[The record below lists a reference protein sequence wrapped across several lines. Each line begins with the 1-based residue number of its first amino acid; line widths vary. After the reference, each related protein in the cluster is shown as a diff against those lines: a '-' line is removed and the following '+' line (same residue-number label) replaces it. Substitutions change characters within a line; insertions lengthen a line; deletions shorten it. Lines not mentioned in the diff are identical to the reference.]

1 MSAMISLPVST
12 GLFTFRAAAV
22 WIHDGHVLLQGDPTG
37 DFWVLPGGRVEFMEP
52 AEVALRREL
61 REELELDEETR
72 IERLLWVMETFFQS
86 REWGDGPVHALSFTF
101 LISPSAADV
110 ARLGDTSREYGC
122 AEPGSELLFRWFAL
136 ADLPATRPILP
147 PHFNTGLLDLPAT
160 PQMILDRR
168 A

>member
-1 MSAMISLPVST
+1 MSAMISLPVDA

-22 WIHDGHVLLQGDPTG
+22 WIHDGHILLQGDPTG

-61 REELELDEETR
+61 REELELGEQTR

-86 REWGDGPVHALSFTF
+86 PEWGDGPVHALSFTY
-101 LISPSAADV
+101 LITPSEADV
-110 ARLGDTSREYGC
+110 ARLGDTSHAYPC

-147 PHFNTGLLDLPAT
+147 PFFNSSLLDLPAA
-160 PQMILDRR
+160 PQMVLDQRM
-168 A
+168 